1 MKDWIGRQVR
11 VAIASPTGI
20 WLRNWMGV
28 RGASRSNH
36 EIRGIPV
43 PADVVVYFGD
53 VAAKAYQL
61 EQWLPVLE
69 RLNSDHKVLL
79 VFRKVGALRELR
91 KRTSLSMIFARR
103 FEDVMELFDA
113 NDYSLGIYVNNGVS
127 NFQSLTFARMV
138 HVHVNHGESDKLSM
152 VSNQV
157 KAYDKVFIAGP
168 AALERHRSVLLDFD
182 ESKLVMVGRP
192 QLDLDFTAELDP
204 SSLRTVMYAPTWE
217 GENESNNYTSLDVY
231 GRQIVEALLAL
242 PDTRVVYKPHPRVAT
257 SPEAGVAQAHEV
269 ILRAI
274 EEANIDRQTP
284 HIVSEQGNI
293 LAMFEGVDGLVTDVS
308 SVGLDFLYLYPGR
321 PLILT
326 DRRTDRPCL
335 ERDAPVARSC
345 PVIDADSVDKAYELI
360 TTALE
365 VDTASEERAEVR
377 RFYFGDLAKGDST
390 EIFVST
396 VHDLITER
404 RKKLVNHEFH
414 ASSGEATDV

>member
-1 MKDWIGRQVR
+1 
-11 VAIASPTGI
+11 
-20 WLRNWMGV
+20 MGLHS
-28 RGASRSNH
+28 AARSNH
-36 EIRGIPV
+36 EIHGIHV

-69 RLNSDHKVLL
+69 RLNRDHKVLL

-103 FEDVMELFDA
+103 FEDVMDLFDA
-113 NDYSLGIYVNNGVS
+113 NDYVLGIYVNNGVN
-127 NFQSLTFARMV
+127 NFQSLTFSRMV

-152 VSNQV
+152 VSNQI

-192 QLDLDFTAELDP
+192 QLDLDFAPELEP
-204 SSLRTVMYAPTWE
+204 SALRTVMYAPTWE

-231 GRQIVEALLAL
+231 GRQIVDALLAL
-242 PDTRVVYKPHPRVAT
+242 PDTRVVYKPHPRVAL
-257 SPEAGVAQAHEV
+257 SPDSGIVQAHED
-269 ILRAI
+269 ILQAI
-274 EEANIDRQTP
+274 EEANMDRQTP
-284 HIVSEQGNI
+284 HLVSEQGNI
-293 LAMFEGVDGLVTDVS
+293 LAMFDRVEGLVTDVS
-308 SVGLDFLYLYPGR
+308 SVGLDFLYLYPDR
-321 PLILT
+321 PLLLT
-326 DRRTDRPCL
+326 DRRTDRSGL
-335 ERDAPVARSC
+335 ERAAPVARSC
-345 PVIDADSVDKAYELI
+345 PVIDANSVDEAYDVI
-360 TTALE
+360 ATALE
-365 VDTASEERAEVR
+365 QDTSSAERAEVR

-390 EIFVST
+390 DIFVST

-414 ASSGEATDV
+414 ASSGEAADD

>member
-1 MKDWIGRQVR
+1 MKDWIGQKVQVA
-11 VAIASPTGI
+11 VASPTGI
-20 WLRNWMGV
+20 WLRNWMGL

-36 EIRGIPV
+36 EIHGIPV

-69 RLNSDHKVLL
+69 RLNRDHKVLL

-91 KRTSLSMIFARR
+91 RRTTLSMIFARR

-113 NDYSLGIYVNNGVS
+113 NDYTLGIYVNNGVN

-192 QLDLDFTAELDP
+192 QLDLDFPPELEP

-231 GRQIVEALLAL
+231 GRQIVDALLAL
-242 PDTRVVYKPHPRVAT
+242 PNTRVVYKPHPRVES
-257 SPEAGVAQAHEV
+257 SPDREVAQAHEDIV
-269 ILRAI
+269 RRI

-293 LAMFEGVDGLVTDVS
+293 LAMFGSVDGLVTDVS
-308 SVGLDFLYLYPGR
+308 SVGLDFLYLYPER
-321 PLILT
+321 PLVLT
-326 DRRTDRPCL
+326 DRRTDRLCL

-345 PVIDADSVDKAYELI
+345 PVIDAESVNDVNGLI
-360 TTALE
+360 ATALE
-365 VDTASEERAEVR
+365 QDKSAAERAEVR

-390 EIFVST
+390 DIFISA
-396 VHDLITER
+396 VHDLITAR

-414 ASSGEATDV
+414 ASAGEAADE